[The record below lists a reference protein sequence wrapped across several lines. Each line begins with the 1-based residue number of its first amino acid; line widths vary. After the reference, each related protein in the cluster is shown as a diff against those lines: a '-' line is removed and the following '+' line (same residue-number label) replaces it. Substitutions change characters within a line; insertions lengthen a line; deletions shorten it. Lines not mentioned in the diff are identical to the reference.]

1 MSKKR
6 IAVIKK
12 EKCNPLSCNDL
23 CMKLCPINRMG
34 EECISKDDH
43 SKASIDEL
51 QCTGCGICSNRCP
64 FKAISIINL
73 PSELQKDPIH
83 RYGMNGFHLYNLPL
97 PVFGK
102 VVGVIG
108 RNGIGKTTAIQ
119 ILAGLL
125 KPNFGSE
132 DHDENQSFD
141 ELIDKFKGTE
151 AQLFFEKLKRK
162 EITISYKLQKVD
174 LLAKRYSC
182 TVKDLLMKAD
192 ETNKLSEI
200 SSLLKIENIFDRKI
214 NELSGGELQK
224 IAIAGCF
231 LKKANV
237 FILDEP
243 TSFLDIKQRIAIAK
257 FLRSQLNPEISILVV
272 EHDLVVLDYMA
283 DIVHILYGEPGVY
296 GVVSLPKTIRDGINV
311 YLLGFL
317 KEENIRFRDH
327 ELKFYSRP
335 PLMLKKEES
344 IISWQSLSKK
354 LGNFNMNASDG
365 QIPKKG
371 MIGVLGENGIGKT
384 TLMRILA
391 GEIKPD
397 LGEISKEAK
406 ISYKPQYIEVKNDE
420 IVRLFLKDAISQF
433 SSQLIKPFELD
444 LLLDRKLSELSGGE
458 LQRVMIAKTLS
469 ADADIYLLD
478 EPSAYLDVE
487 QRLIVAKT
495 ISTLIDIKEKS
506 AVIIDHD
513 LLFID
518 NVSSLLFVFKGKP
531 SINGDCIG
539 PINMEEGMNSFLK
552 ELEITF
558 RRDIDSKRP
567 RANKEGSQLD
577 VKQKH
582 EGKYYYG

>member
-1 MSKKR
+1 
-6 IAVIKK
+6 
-12 EKCNPLSCNDL
+12 
-23 CMKLCPINRMG
+23 MKLCPINRMG
-34 EECISKDDH
+34 EECISKD
-43 SKASIDEL
+43 SNGKASIDEL

-73 PSELQKDPIH
+73 PTELQKDPIH

-102 VVGVIG
+102 VVGVVG

-125 KPNFGSE
+125 KPNFGAE
-132 DHDENQSFD
+132 NHDENQSFD

-151 AQLFFEKLKRK
+151 AQVFFEKLKHK
-162 EITISYKLQKVD
+162 EVTISYKLQKVE

-182 TVKDLLMKAD
+182 TVKELLLKAD
-192 ETNKLSEI
+192 ETNSFARISKL
-200 SSLLKIENIFDRKI
+200 LNIKGIMDRKI
-214 NELSGGELQK
+214 SELSGGELQK

-257 FLRSQLNPEISILVV
+257 FLRSQLSADISILVV

-283 DIVHILYGEPGVY
+283 DIIHILYGVPGVY
-296 GVVSLPKTIRDGINV
+296 GVVSLPKTVRDGINV

-327 ELKFYSRP
+327 ELRFYSRP

-354 LGNFNMNASDG
+354 LGEFTMKASDG

-384 TLMRILA
+384 TLMKVLA

-397 LGEISKEAK
+397 SGKISKEVK
-406 ISYKPQYIEVKNDE
+406 ISYKPQYIEIKEDE
-420 IVRLFLKDAISQF
+420 IVRIFLKSAISQF
-433 SSQLIKPFELD
+433 SNQLIKPFELD

-458 LQRVMIAKTLS
+458 LQRVMIAKALS
-469 ADADIYLLD
+469 TDADIYLLD

-495 ISTLIDIKEKS
+495 ISTLIDIKERS
-506 AVIIDHD
+506 AIIVDHD

-531 SINGDCIG
+531 SISGECIG
-539 PINMEEGMNSFLK
+539 PIEMEEGMNSFLK